1 MKVILKALVGS
12 HLYGLDTPE
21 SDEDF
26 LGVYVAPTD
35 EVLGLRKPTP
45 THVTKNPD
53 MQIHEVEKYINLAAS
68 ANPTVLE
75 LMWCPEYVVKEYE
88 GSLLVNYRHS
98 FLCTKRVRAAFAGY
112 AKQQK
117 DKLVKRQEEGL
128 VGFNPTVKN
137 RYEKHARHC
146 FRLFQQ
152 GADLLTTGDINPKV
166 KDRDFLFEVG
176 KMSVEEIAQLFDETD
191 AQFKTLPSVLP
202 DNPDWERLNWLLLT
216 IRKNNQ

>member
-1 MKVILKALVGS
+1 MGS

-26 LGVYVAPTD
+26 LGVFVAPTS
-35 EVLGLRKPTP
+35 EVLSLSKPKE

-53 MQIHEVEKYINLAAS
+53 MQLHEVEKFIRLAAS

-75 LMWCPEYVVKEYE
+75 LLYCPEYIVQEYE
-88 GSLLVNYRHS
+88 GTLLVNNKYS
-98 FLCTKRVRAAFAGY
+98 FLSTNRVRAAFAGY